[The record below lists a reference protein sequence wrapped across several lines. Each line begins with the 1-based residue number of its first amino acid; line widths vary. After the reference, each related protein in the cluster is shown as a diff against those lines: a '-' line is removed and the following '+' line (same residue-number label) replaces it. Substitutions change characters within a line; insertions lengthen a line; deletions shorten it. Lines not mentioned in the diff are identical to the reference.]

1 MKRLF
6 IVLLVITGCFDAKAQ
21 SKQGIVTYERVQYY
35 TKIIARLDFLTQ
47 EEKDR
52 AKLTWGKDD
61 EWKSKT
67 QLVFNENESRYED
80 VAEEGS
86 WGRPED
92 FVIYRN
98 YEKEKITDIETVS
111 GKTYVTEDSLKAPQ
125 WKVMNKIKEIKG
137 YLCMMAV
144 TKDTIKNQ
152 TITAWFANDI
162 AVQAGPEK
170 YFGLPGLILELD
182 INDGDVVIT
191 ADKIELKPV
200 DTQQL
205 ALPKKVK
212 GKKLNQL
219 QYNVLVADLIK
230 TSIKGRRN
238 PFWSL
243 RY

>member
-21 SKQGIVTYERVQYY
+21 PKQGIVTYERVQYY